1 MGLAILGAHGRVVL
15 TYIKPRQA
23 TAERRIPLGRRIASM
38 RRTITRT
45 APMKICVGSGRGYSG
60 REEPGAFYLGGRRL
74 PVISIVDRWSDPQ
87 HAYYK
92 VQVEDGRRFVLR
104 YEPA

>member
-1 MGLAILGAHGRVVL
+1 
-15 TYIKPRQA
+15 
-23 TAERRIPLGRRIASM
+23 
-38 RRTITRT
+38 
-45 APMKICVGSGRGYSG
+45 MKICVGSGRGYSG

-104 YEPA
+104 YEPATRCWELVSVAKPTLARPALQRW